1 MASLAQINIKFS
13 ADLRQFSSEMQT
25 VARDLKRTGE
35 QMQQI
40 GGAMAV
46 GFTLPILA
54 AGAASVKMAS
64 DYEESM
70 NKVNVAFGPSNESVK
85 EFAKNSLESFGIA
98 EGTALDMAALF
109 GDMAT
114 SMGLPQQEAANLS
127 TSLVG
132 LAGDLAS
139 FKNIGIEQATTALN
153 GVFTGETE
161 SLKLLGIVM
170 TEANLAQFA
179 LTQGITKSIKEM
191 TQAEKVQLRYA
202 FVMSKTTNAQGDFER
217 TGGGAANQMR
227 VFQER
232 LKELGNQFGQI
243 ILPAFTKL
251 ITSLNGAFKS
261 FSTLSEGTKTT
272 IVVIAALVAAVGP
285 LLLVMGA
292 ILQAAP
298 LIIVA
303 FAGIKTAFA
312 SFTAVLAAN
321 PLTAL
326 IIGITALVA
335 GIYAYTKATNGAV
348 NSTKLYNEVRE
359 NAAKSIAKERAEL
372 DTLLKIAKDET
383 LSKQQRESAIKR
395 MNEISPDYLGNLK
408 LETINTNEAKKAID
422 AYNVSLNQRAL
433 QQSVLAKKTELF
445 NKLIEKQQEDLNRT
459 GNSIKDASQ
468 NASDYIFS
476 LLGVETAVINNRE
489 ELEKYIKTSKLN
501 NEQAK
506 ALRKVYEP
514 MIATR
519 EKDIKNIQDQ
529 IDALDKFNTA
539 EGNAVLSTDAATN
552 ALQNLNA
559 EKEKSLKVGTIAY
572 YENEISK
579 LKQLQNEV
587 ATTATKYALI
597 QNEINKLQKNID
609 TLSTPLLEV
618 PSIATTEIDIKLSE
632 GGLSL
637 LESANAAIGEFATNY
652 EATKET
658 IMAANQAI
666 ADQAVM
672 VGQAVGDAFAGLS
685 DRYIDSLGLAENGLE
700 GFAKVMLQT
709 VTKLLAMALSNAIAN
724 SIVGATQSGNATGP
738 GAVFATPAF
747 IATAVAGILGAF
759 AAIPKFETGGVV
771 GGSSFYG
778 DKILARVNSGELI
791 LNNKQQQALSGM
803 LDNTS
808 AMVNVGV
815 SDIVIDGDKLRI
827 IMDRNATKNNRRK

>member
-70 NKVNVAFGPSNESVK
+70 NKVNVAFGSSNESVK
-85 EFAKNSLESFGIA
+85 EFAKNSLETFGIA

-243 ILPAFTKL
+243 ILPAFTRL

-272 IVVIAALVAAVGP
+272 IVVVAGLVAAIGP
-285 LLLVMGA
+285 LLGVIGTVLTLVPSMIAG
-292 ILQAAP
+292 
-298 LIIVA
+298 
-303 FAGIKTAFA
+303 FAGVKVAIASLTA
-312 SFTAVLAAN
+312 TIAAN
-321 PLTAL
+321 PIGLLAVGLAAVVGYLVLTKKSLQDTVQSINASTEATIKQNKASADL
-326 IIGITALVA
+326 GNEVQRLVNRYDELKAKSKLSKEEQQELSEVIIKIGKVVP
-335 GIYAYTKATNGAV
+335 GAV
-348 NSTKLYNEVRE
+348 TEVNKYGEALDINSKKARAFTDSQKELIALRTKKQIEDN
-359 NAAKSIAKERAEL
+359 II
-372 DTLLKIAKDET
+372 LLKRLQTE
-383 LSKQQRESAIKR
+383 QRGLT
-395 MNEISPDYLGNLK
+395 ISED
-408 LETINTNEAKKAID
+408 
-422 AYNVSLNQRAL
+422 
-433 QQSVLAKKTELF
+433 
-445 NKLIEKQQEDLNRT
+445 DLNSKYVEGIGYVRKR
-459 GNSIKDASQ
+459 N
-468 NASDYIFS
+468 
-476 LLGVETAVINNRE
+476 GV
-489 ELEKYIKTSKLN
+489 LEKYNKILSTSRALTLEELIIFKEKVVA
-501 NEQAK
+501 NEQN
-506 ALRKVYEP
+506 
-514 MIATR
+514 ISTTQ
-519 EKDIKNIQDQ
+519 KNIQ
-529 IDALDKFNTA
+529 ALKGENVQQKVNTESTKELTAAVVDLNDK
-539 EGNAVLSTDAATN
+539 
-552 ALQNLNA
+552 
-559 EKEKSLKVGTIAY
+559 KEKSFKQGTIAF

-579 LKQLQNEV
+579 LKELQNEV

-618 PSIATTEIDIKLSE
+618 PSIATTEIDIKFSE

-637 LESANAAIGEFATNY
+637 LENANAAIEEFTTNY
-652 EATKET
+652 EANKQR
-658 IMAANQAI
+658 ILDANQAI
-666 ADQAVM
+666 VDQAVM
-672 VGQAVGDAFAGLS
+672 VGMAVGDAFSSLS
-685 DRYIDSLGLAENGLE
+685 ESYVNSLGLAETGLE

-724 SIVGATQSGNATGP
+724 AIVGATQSGNATGP

-771 GGSSFYG
+771 SGSSYYG

-791 LNNKQQQALSGM
+791 LNNKQQQALYGM
-803 LDNTS
+803 LDSNST
-808 AMVNVGV
+808 MVNIAME
-815 SDIVIDGDKLRI
+815 DIVIDGSKIRI
-827 IMDRNATKNNRRK
+827 ILDRADSKNNRRK

>member
-40 GGAMAV
+40 GGAMAI

-70 NKVNVAFGPSNESVK
+70 NKVNVAFGSSNESVK

-202 FVMSKTTNAQGDFER
+202 FVMDKTTNAQGDFAR

-251 ITSLNGAFKS
+251 ITSLNGIFKG
-261 FSTLSEGTKTT
+261 FGNLSEGTKTT
-272 IVVIAALVAAVGP
+272 IVVIAGLVAVAGP
-285 LLLVMGA
+285 LILAFGSILTLVPSMIAGF
-292 ILQAAP
+292 AA
-298 LIIVA
+298 VKAA
-303 FAGIKTAFA
+303 FI
-312 SFTAVLAAN
+312 SFTTVIAAN
-321 PLTAL
+321 PIGAIAVAIGLVVGAL
-326 IIGITALVA
+326 
-335 GIYAYTKATNGAV
+335 YAYSAASKEAVQTK
-348 NSTKLYNEVRE
+348 STLDKINEK
-359 NAAKSIAKERAEL
+359 AADNLAKERVNLER
-372 DTLLKIAKDET
+372 LLKVAKDET
-383 LSKQQRESAIKR
+383 LSKTERQKAITALNKL
-395 MNEISPDYLGNLK
+395 SPEYLGNLT
-408 LETINTNEAKKAID
+408 LESINTDKATIAVENYTQALLQKFRVEAAEAQLKELANKRFQ
-422 AYNVSLNQRAL
+422 VELSAL
-433 QQSVLAKKTELF
+433 R
-445 NKLIEKQQEDLNRT
+445 NKQLLIEKENKLRSNSTTLEQQGLEQLRKTIAGLEQITNNYLDQEQLLLEGILG
-459 GNSIKDASQ
+459 GNKAVTEEIVAGNTELQKR
-468 NASDYIFS
+468 NK
-476 LLGVETAVINNRE
+476 LTAV
-489 ELEKYIKTSKLN
+489 TS
-501 NEQAK
+501 
-506 ALRKVYEP
+506 
-514 MIATR
+514 
-519 EKDIKNIQDQ
+519 
-529 IDALDKFNTA
+529 TA
-539 EGNAVLSTDAATN
+539 STAP
-552 ALQNLNA
+552 
-559 EKEKSLKVGTIAY
+559 VGTISAL
-572 YENEISK
+572 EAEISK
-579 LKQLQNEV
+579 LREF
-587 ATTATKYALI
+587 
-597 QNEINKLQKNID
+597 QNEISTTAETWQAAQKAIEGLELQ
-609 TLSTPLLEV
+609 
-618 PSIATTEIDIKLSE
+618 IKINEE
-632 GGLSL
+632 GYASL
-637 LESANAAIGEFATNY
+637 INADGALKEFATNY
-652 EATKET
+652 QATKET
-658 IMAANQAI
+658 VMAANQAI
-666 ADQAVM
+666 VDQAIM
-672 VGQAVGDAFAGLS
+672 VGQAVGDAFSSLS
-685 DRYIDSLGLAENGLE
+685 ESYVNSLGLAENGLE

-771 GGSSFYG
+771 SGSSYYG

-791 LNNKQQQALSGM
+791 LNNKQQQALYGM
-803 LDNTS
+803 LDSNST
-808 AMVNVGV
+808 MVNIAME
-815 SDIVIDGDKLRI
+815 DIVFEGDKLRI
-827 IMDRNATKNNRRK
+827 ILDRADSKNNRRK